1 MAIKTCIPAQTKA
14 DFLAGVHTLED
25 QYRIVLYTSDAD
37 LGDDCACYMEQGEV
51 SGKGY
56 RKGGM
61 PLENPKVWVDRGAG
75 CLTFDS
81 LTLPN
86 STITARGYMIINAS
100 KDNKPV
106 CIVDWGAEY
115 TSTEGPFNIKIATDQ
130 VVFD

>member
-1 MAIKTCIPAQTKA
+1 MIKTCVPAQAKA
-14 DFLAGVHTLED
+14 DFLSGVHTLDD
-25 QYRIVLYTSDAD
+25 QYKIVLYGSDAD
-37 LGDDCACYMEQGEV
+37 IDDCCVGYVEQGEV

-61 PLENPKVWVDRGAG
+61 NLNNPKVWVDRGAG

-100 KDNKPV
+100 KNNRAV

-115 TSTEGPFNIKIATDQ
+115 TSTEGPFNIKIAADQ

>member
-1 MAIKTCIPAQTKA
+1 MIQTCIPAQAKA
-14 DFLAGVHTLED
+14 DFLAGVHTLDD
-25 QYRIVLYTSDAD
+25 QYRIVLYGSSAD
-37 LGDDCACYMEQGEV
+37 LDDCCVGYIPQGEV

-56 RKGGM
+56 RQGGM
-61 PLENPKVWVDRGAG
+61 PLKNPKVWVDRGAG

-81 LTLPN
+81 VTLPN

-100 KDNKPV
+100 KGNKAI

-115 TSTEGPFNIKIATDQ
+115 TSTEGPFNVRIASDQ